1 LTIRCHRIV
10 AAPRPIVTS
19 GHRQANQRAGGQ
31 PERVGDDGVT
41 TIRRSFLAWLDTG
54 RSQLSGAAS
63 SIC

>member
-10 AAPRPIVTS
+10 AATRPIVTS
-19 GHRQANQRAGGQ
+19 EPPQASERADDQ
-31 PERVGDDGVT
+31 PERVGNDGVT